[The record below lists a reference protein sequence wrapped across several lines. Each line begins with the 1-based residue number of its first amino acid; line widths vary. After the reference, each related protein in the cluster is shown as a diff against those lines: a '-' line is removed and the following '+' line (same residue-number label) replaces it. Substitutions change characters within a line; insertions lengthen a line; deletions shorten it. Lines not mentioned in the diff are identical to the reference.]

1 MSKKKL
7 VQINTVCNGSTGRI
21 MNQIQQTAENEGW
34 EAYSFFGR
42 GKPANEKCYKITN
55 MVDVLYS
62 VFLTRVFGL
71 HGYGCKRATKKLIKN
86 IEKINPD
93 VIQLHNIHGYYINI
107 KILFDYLKNCNKKI
121 VWTLHDC
128 WAFTGHCSHF
138 DYVECDK
145 WKTQCEKCIQ
155 KNQYPKSIIKDKSYT
170 NYLLK
175 KETFNDVK
183 NMILITPSE
192 WLAKNVKESFLQKY
206 KVKVINNGIDL
217 KIFKPTESNF
227 RKENELEDK
236 FVILGIA
243 NIWNERKGLNVFI
256 NLSKKLDE
264 RYKIV
269 LVGLK
274 HKQIKKLPKNIIG
287 IQQIDDIKKLVE
299 IYTMADLFINPS
311 TEETMGLTTV
321 EAMACGTYVL
331 VNNKTAIP
339 EVINKYSGD
348 IVNNNNI
355 EQYIE
360 KIYKLKDKLYKS
372 EECSKQAQKYDHLK
386 KYNEYLKIYMES

>member
-1 MSKKKL
+1 MKKL
-7 VQINTVCNGSTGRI
+7 VQINVTCNGSTGRI
-21 MNQIQQTAENEGW
+21 MSQIQQTAENEGW

-71 HGYGCKRATKKLIKN
+71 HGYGCKSATKKLIKN

-107 KILFDYLKNCNKKI
+107 KILFDYLKKYNKKI

-138 DYVECDK
+138 DYVKCDK

-192 WLAKNVKESFLQKY
+192 WLAKTVKESFLQEY

-236 FVILGIA
+236 FVILGVA
-243 NIWNERKGLNVFI
+243 NIWNKRKGLNVFI
-256 NLSKKLDE
+256 DLSKKLDE

-274 HKQIKKLPKNIIG
+274 NKQIKKLPKNIIG
-287 IQQIDDIKKLVE
+287 IQAIDDIKKLVE

-372 EECSKQAQKYDHLK
+372 EECIKQAQKYDGNK
-386 KYNEYLKIYMES
+386 KYLEYIKIYNKTEV

>member
-1 MSKKKL
+1 MKKL
-7 VQINTVCNGSTGRI
+7 VQINVTCNGSTGRI

-42 GKPANEKCYKITN
+42 GKPANENCYKITN

-107 KILFDYLKNCNKKI
+107 KILFDYLKKCNKKI

-138 DYVECDK
+138 DYVKCDK
-145 WKTQCEKCIQ
+145 WKTQCQKCIQ

-192 WLAKNVKESFLQKY
+192 WLAKNVKESFLQEY

-236 FVILGIA
+236 FVILGVA

-256 NLSKKLDE
+256 ELSKKLDE

-287 IQQIDDIKKLVE
+287 IQPIDDIKKLVE

-372 EECSKQAQKYDHLK
+372 EECIKQAQKYDHLK